1 MKTLKELSKSEKVML
16 LQATGKRKH
25 HFTKR
30 TLIATSR
37 QDMFLSLMISVNN
50 IDKDVD
56 VDILFI
62 GEAEKAE
69 KEFNSLADTI
79 LNNRN
84 HGN

>member
-1 MKTLKELSKSEKVML
+1 MKRIEQLSMQEKIML
-16 LQATGKRKH
+16 LKATGKRKH
-25 HFTKR
+25 HLTKR

-37 QDMFLSLMISVNN
+37 QDMFLSLMIGVNN
-50 IDKDVD
+50 VDKDVD
-56 VDILFI
+56 IDILFI

-69 KEFNSLADTI
+69 KEFNSLAETI